1 MSTRPF
7 FQDQDQDQDLVLQD
21 QDQDQDFEKIS
32 RQDQDQDLTLQDQDQ
47 DQDLSSQDE
56 TKIKTFTAD
65 TLMLKSKQY
74 ATIQNLRKKY
84 RPISVHIK
92 LTKCHSQYHIVESK
106 QIQPELRRSVQKTSK

>member
-21 QDQDQDFEKIS
+21 QDQDQDQDFEKIS
-32 RQDQDQDLTLQDQDQ
+32 RQDQDQDLTLQDQ

-84 RPISVHIK
+84 RPISSSH
-92 LTKCHSQYHIVESK
+92 
-106 QIQPELRRSVQKTSK
+106 

>member
-1 MSTRPF
+1 VPIVQKQNLTATTSIQKHISLHADWLQPEMSTRPF
-7 FQDQDQDQDLVLQD
+7 FQDQDQDLVL

-32 RQDQDQDLTLQDQDQ
+32 RQDQDQDLTLQDQDQDQ

-84 RPISVHIK
+84 RPISSSH
-92 LTKCHSQYHIVESK
+92 
-106 QIQPELRRSVQKTSK
+106 

>member
-1 MSTRPF
+1 MFEPEMSTRPL

-84 RPISVHIK
+84 RPISSSH
-92 LTKCHSQYHIVESK
+92 
-106 QIQPELRRSVQKTSK
+106 

>member
-1 MSTRPF
+1 MSGVNLISGLRALYYKFPEMSTRPF

-47 DQDLSSQDE
+47 DLSSQDE

-65 TLMLKSKQY
+65 ALMLKSNNMQQY
-74 ATIQNLRKKY
+74 RT
-84 RPISVHIK
+84 
-92 LTKCHSQYHIVESK
+92 
-106 QIQPELRRSVQKTSK
+106 